1 MSRLPGE
8 TTRGACDQRGR
19 GGARALHGGLSGGG
33 RLLLV
38 FALSVNLIGCGI
50 IERLTGEAARKQA
63 RAEAAKEQSQTLQL
77 KVMRFADQYVE
88 RIERRSI
95 EMARLY
101 SEEMAQEFDVLALR
115 GDLAR
120 WQFAQAIAAYQIAAG
135 SNPIANA
142 FDMVVLVSLTRRI
155 AQHSWAPKY
164 GHAVDGLL
172 RSFGSL
178 EQQAWHLLDD
188 LATQE
193 KKAELE
199 QVLQRWYDDN
209 PGLESAAFVRF
220 NDVAGLGLGKK
231 EARVSPGL
239 LGIIGL
245 DPLEGVDP
253 AVREIEQARLLA
265 ERAMYYSQRISII
278 IDLQLAQLVARAQ
291 GTSEVHELLET
302 VHQVGRLSAALA
314 EVIGD
319 LPETLAREREAA
331 IAQVMAELY
340 GQQREMLA
348 LTHEIRG
355 VLDSGNVTA
364 QSLAELVSATDRLLT
379 RFQPD
384 PNAPQQ
390 GEPGRPF
397 DINEYTRTVTE
408 LAVTAR
414 EFQALVRDVDA
425 LTPKLAAPMDQ
436 LSAQGRGLV
445 DYAFSRILMA
455 ILAVLAAA
463 IVYQLVARR
472 IRRSS
477 APG

>member
-1 MSRLPGE
+1 MALSARLWVKDGSGLAMSRLPGE

-120 WQFAQAIAAYQIAAG
+120 WQFAQAMAAYQIAAG

-245 DPLEGVDP
+245 V
-253 AVREIEQARLLA
+253 A

-302 VHQVGRLSAALA
+302 VDQVGQLSAALA
-314 EVIGD
+314 EVVGE